1 MATTLA
7 LADGRLVSLVLS
19 HLSDMTYKDRRQ
31 NGPDQ
36 PVEFIEFRPT
46 LLPSI
51 CVSKLWA
58 DAGTSILWKRYP
70 HLPAMQRIPIERRK
84 WYASKVERIYLLS
97 PPSGS
102 GEDLGYL
109 EQLDWPCLKSLE
121 LEGDWRDQNRALYH
135 MLHPNLEHL
144 EISATLLDHS
154 THIAKTL
161 LPKLSTACRS
171 LQSIHIGPDAVNSSP
186 PVQAQIM
193 SEILDA
199 NPTVKDVSI
208 MNAGF
213 RGTDILFRW
222 LGQRPG
228 LEALELDL
236 DPGTQLL
243 QFIQDPGLP
252 PNSFSSLLRL
262 HVMCYPEIALALP
275 ALLPNVEKLSFDLA
289 RMPDHAPVDSDIAF
303 LDKLLYTL
311 TGCQRLKSVKANI
324 GLLSASFPSSETLP
338 ILHGASLVAFAAACP
353 DLTDLAL
360 LVSKPA
366 AINASCISSTDFQQ
380 FCRLVPRLTQL
391 DLEFHPQTTI
401 ALEECALN
409 LLGEHC
415 PQLEVLRLKVALQL
429 PSLTTIEDEPKFAYG
444 TEALGAASTQT
455 ELTIYEYDVD
465 YVGAEEAAVRTSSP
479 TAPLFPRLNHLALAR
494 PQTVLSVA
502 ASTYATSISSQSSS
516 ITDPSLEEELVRS
529 WAHSLLVHFPRLDIL
544 EAWGDW
550 TGQDNDS
557 MNYFLPLEEP
567 LASIWEF
574 LSGVEQDLW
583 DDGQPHTTEGPE
595 SWDDDFEPAIS
606 VRSSGDW
613 DRASLVNEYPGSA
626 GSGYLETCDEEPEDM
641 ITPVDDRNH
650 WFTKA
655 EDAQT
660 TLPVKPHNQDIYAL
674 SDRVGD
680 VTLHE

>member
-1 MATTLA
+1 MATALA
-7 LADGRLVSLVLS
+7 LADGHLVSLVLS
-19 HLSDMTYKDRRQ
+19 HLSDTTYKDRRQ

-36 PVEFIEFRPT
+36 PVEFLEFRPT

-58 DAGTSILWKRYP
+58 DAGTSILWRRYP

-97 PPSGS
+97 PPSEN

-109 EQLDWPCLKSLE
+109 EQLEWPCLKSLE
-121 LEGDWRDQNRALYH
+121 LEGDWGGHDRVLNH
-135 MLHPNLEHL
+135 MLHQNLEHL
-144 EISATLLDHS
+144 EISATPSGDS
-154 THIAKTL
+154 TYIAKTL
-161 LPKLSTACRS
+161 LFKLSAACKNLR
-171 LQSIHIGPDAVNSSP
+171 SIHIGPDVLNSNP
-186 PVQAQIM
+186 PVHARFM

-199 NPTVKDVSI
+199 NPMVEDVSI

-222 LGQRPG
+222 LSQRPG

-243 QFIQDPGLP
+243 PFIQDPGLP
-252 PNSFSSLLRL
+252 ADSFSSLLRL

-275 ALLPNVEKLSFDLA
+275 ALFSNVEKLSFDVA
-289 RMPDHAPVDSDIAF
+289 RMSDHAPIDSDIAF
-303 LDKLLYTL
+303 LDHLLYAL
-311 TGCQRLKSVKANI
+311 TRCRRLKSVKTNI
-324 GLLSASFPSSETLP
+324 GLLSASFPSRETLP
-338 ILHGASLVAFAAACP
+338 ILHGGSLVAFAAACP

-366 AINASCISSTDFQQ
+366 AINASCISSTDFQR
-380 FCRLVPRLTQL
+380 FCQSVPRLTQL
-391 DLEFHPQTTI
+391 DLELHPQTTI

-415 PQLEVLRLKVALQL
+415 PQLEVLRLKVALRL
-429 PSLTTIEDEPKFAYG
+429 PSLATIEDWPKLAYG
-444 TEALGAASTQT
+444 NETPGATSTQT
-455 ELTIYEYDVD
+455 KSAFQEYSVGYVD
-465 YVGAEEAAVRTSSP
+465 LEEAAAQTSSP

-516 ITDPSLEEELVRS
+516 VIDPWLEEELVRS
-529 WAHSLLVHFPRLDIL
+529 WAHSLLVYFPRLDIL

-557 MNYFLPLEEP
+557 LNYFLPLEEP
-567 LASIWEF
+567 LASTWEF

-583 DDGQPHTTEGPE
+583 DDGQPHATDGSE
-595 SWDDDFEPAIS
+595 SWDDDFEQGIS

-626 GSGYLETCDEEPEDM
+626 DSGYLATCEEEPEDM
-641 ITPVDDRNH
+641 VTPVDDRKH
-650 WFTKA
+650 WFAKA
-655 EDAQT
+655 KDEAT
-660 TLPVKPHNQDIYAL
+660 ILPVKPNDQ
-674 SDRVGD
+674 
-680 VTLHE
+680 

>member
-1 MATTLA
+1 MATALA

-19 HLSDMTYKDRRQ
+19 HLSDMSYKDRRQ

-36 PVEFIEFRPT
+36 PVEFLEFRPT

-58 DAGTSILWKRYP
+58 DAGASILWKRYP
-70 HLPAMQRIPIERRK
+70 HLPALEHVSLERRK

-97 PPSGS
+97 PPQES
-102 GEDLGYL
+102 GEDLSYL

-121 LEGDWRDQNRALYH
+121 LEGEWRAYDRILDH

-144 EISATLLDHS
+144 EISARPSGCS
-154 THIAKTL
+154 TYVVKTL
-161 LPKLSTACRS
+161 LPKLSATCKTLR
-171 LQSIHIGPDAVNSSP
+171 SIHIGPDAINSNPSIH
-186 PVQAQIM
+186 AQFM
-193 SEILDA
+193 SGILDA
-199 NPTVKDVSI
+199 NPTVEDVSI

-213 RGTDILFRW
+213 RGTDVLFRW
-222 LGQRPG
+222 LSQHPG
-228 LEALELDL
+228 LDALELDL

-243 QFIQDPGLP
+243 PFIQDPGLSA
-252 PNSFSSLLRL
+252 NSFSSLRRL
-262 HVMCYPEIALALP
+262 HIMCYPEIALALP
-275 ALLPNVEKLSFDLA
+275 ALLSNVEKLSFDLA
-289 RMPDHAPVDSDIAF
+289 RMPDHAPIDSDIAF
-303 LDKLLYTL
+303 LDHLLNAL
-311 TGCQRLKSVKANI
+311 TWCRRLKSVKANI
-324 GLLSASFPSSETLP
+324 GLLSTSFPSSETLP
-338 ILHGASLVAFAAACP
+338 MIHGASLVAFAAACP

-366 AINASCISSTDFQQ
+366 AINASCISSTDFQR
-380 FCRLVPRLTQL
+380 FCQLVPRLTQL
-391 DLEFHPQTTI
+391 DLELHPQTTI

-429 PSLTTIEDEPKFAYG
+429 PSLTTIEDESMFAYG
-444 TEALGAASTQT
+444 NVGQATTSTKTEPVSNEHGAG
-455 ELTIYEYDVD
+455 Y
-465 YVGAEEAAVRTSSP
+465 AEIKEATARISSP
-479 TAPLFPRLNHLALAR
+479 TTPLFPRLNHLALAR

-502 ASTYATSISSQSSS
+502 ANTYATSISSQSSS
-516 ITDPSLEEELVRS
+516 VTDPWLEEELVRS

-557 MNYFLPLEEP
+557 ANYFLPLEEP
-567 LASIWEF
+567 LASTWEF

-583 DDGQPHTTEGPE
+583 DDGQPHSADGPE
-595 SWDDDFEPAIS
+595 SWDDDFEQGVS

-626 GSGYLETCDEEPEDM
+626 DSGYLETCEEEPEDM
-641 ITPVDDRNH
+641 VTPVDDRKH
-650 WFTKA
+650 WFGKA
-655 EDAQT
+655 KDEAT
-660 TLPVKPHNQDIYAL
+660 TLPVSSDDQEAL
-674 SDRVGD
+674 GDRTD
-680 VTLHE
+680 HVTLH